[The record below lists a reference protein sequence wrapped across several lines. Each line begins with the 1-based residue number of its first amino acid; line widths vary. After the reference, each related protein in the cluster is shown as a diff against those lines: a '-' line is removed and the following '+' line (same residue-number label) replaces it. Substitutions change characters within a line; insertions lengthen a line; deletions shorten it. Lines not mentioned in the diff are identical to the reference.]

1 MTLTLMHSG
10 HLGQMAAL
18 EQVCFS
24 CPWSK
29 TMLAGELE
37 NPHARYIVA
46 EDGGEV
52 LGYMGMYIVEDQGFV
67 SNIAVSP
74 HVRRQ
79 GIASE
84 LMREQICYA
93 CDNGVRE
100 IMLEVRASNTSAI
113 ELYKRFGFFCAG
125 MRPRYYERP
134 TEDAILMNLEVT
146 EAEQ

>member
-1 MTLTLMHSG
+1 MTLHLMHAG
-10 HLGQMAAL
+10 HLEQMAAL

-29 TMLAGELE
+29 AMLAGELE

-46 EDGGEV
+46 EDNGQV
-52 LGYMGMYIVEDQGFV
+52 LGYMGMYVVEDQGFV
-67 SNIAVSP
+67 SNIAVAP
-74 HVRRQ
+74 HARRQ
-79 GIASE
+79 GIASQ
-84 LMREQICYA
+84 LMSEQIRYA
-93 CDNGVRE
+93 SDNGVRE
-100 IMLEVRASNTSAI
+100 IMLEVRASNTSAM

-125 MRPRYYERP
+125 VRPRYYERP